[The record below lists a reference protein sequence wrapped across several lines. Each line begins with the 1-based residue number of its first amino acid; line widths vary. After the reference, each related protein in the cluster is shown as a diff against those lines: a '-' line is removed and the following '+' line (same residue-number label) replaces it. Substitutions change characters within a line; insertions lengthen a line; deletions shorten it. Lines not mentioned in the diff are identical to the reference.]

1 MFLSVFL
8 GLAVEEI
15 EQAKGLDL
23 ELSDQDVSAASDRP
37 RQSLKDLNCTVETRS
52 DTIRGRLP
60 LRTAFPPS

>member
-1 MFLSVFL
+1 VFLSVFL

-37 RQSLKDLNCTVETRS
+37 RHSLSKISTV
-52 DTIRGRLP
+52 L
-60 LRTAFPPS
+60 